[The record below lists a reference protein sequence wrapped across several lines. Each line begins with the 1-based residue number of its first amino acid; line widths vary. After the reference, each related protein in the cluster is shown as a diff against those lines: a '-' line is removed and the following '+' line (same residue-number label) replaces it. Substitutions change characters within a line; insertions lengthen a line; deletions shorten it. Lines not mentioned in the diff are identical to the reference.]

1 MRGMEPQIKEDG
13 YAKDRSDAD
22 PERGDLLPAGGQEKI
37 VQNATVVEVLL
48 AVAAAVMLAAL
59 MLGAAEAV
67 QLFMGWQGW

>member
-1 MRGMEPQIKEDG
+1 MRKTEVMQTRNGVIYFPMSDRKREDW
-13 YAKDRSDAD
+13 RV
-22 PERGDLLPAGGQEKI
+22 EI

-48 AVAAAVMLAAL
+48 AVAAAVLLAAL

>member
-1 MRGMEPQIKEDG
+1 MDMRKTEVMQTRNGVIYFSLEDR
-13 YAKDRSDAD
+13 KREDWRV
-22 PERGDLLPAGGQEKI
+22 EI

-48 AVAAAVMLAAL
+48 AVAAAVLLAAL

>member
-1 MRGMEPQIKEDG
+1 MRKTEAMQTRNGVIYFSLEDR
-13 YAKDRSDAD
+13 KREDWRV
-22 PERGDLLPAGGQEKI
+22 EI

-48 AVAAAVMLAAL
+48 AVAAAVLLAAL

>member
-1 MRGMEPQIKEDG
+1 MDMRKTEVMQTRNGVIYFSLEDR
-13 YAKDRSDAD
+13 KREDWRV
-22 PERGDLLPAGGQEKI
+22 EI

-48 AVAAAVMLAAL
+48 AVTAAVLLAAL

>member
-1 MRGMEPQIKEDG
+1 MRKTEAMQTRNGVIYFPPED
-13 YAKDRSDAD
+13 R
-22 PERGDLLPAGGQEKI
+22 EREGWRVES

-48 AVAAAVMLAAL
+48 AVAAVLLAAL

>member
-1 MRGMEPQIKEDG
+1 MDMRKTEAMQTRNGVIYFPPED
-13 YAKDRSDAD
+13 R
-22 PERGDLLPAGGQEKI
+22 EREGWRVEI

-48 AVAAAVMLAAL
+48 AVAAAVLLAAL